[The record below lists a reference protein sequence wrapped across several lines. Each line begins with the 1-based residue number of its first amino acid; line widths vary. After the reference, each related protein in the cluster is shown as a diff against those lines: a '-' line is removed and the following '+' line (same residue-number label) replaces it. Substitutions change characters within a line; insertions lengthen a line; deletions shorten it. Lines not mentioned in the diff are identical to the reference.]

1 MWHMDLS
8 IKRVGISCVL
18 KVTPSKLVF
27 IKLNFTSR
35 EPNFHSF
42 LGRAVI
48 YSKPP
53 AFNQCLFLKDSNQSN
68 QVHFQYRENPII
80 LNV

>member
-1 MWHMDLS
+1 MWHMDWS

-35 EPNFHSF
+35 KPNFRYF
-42 LGRAVI
+42 LKRAVV
-48 YSKPP
+48 YLKPP
-53 AFNQCLFLKDSNQSN
+53 AHLINASVGEV
-68 QVHFQYRENPII
+68 VHTAE
-80 LNV
+80 

>member
-35 EPNFHSF
+35 EPNFYSF

-53 AFNQCLFLKDSNQSN
+53 AFNQCLFLKDCNHS
-68 QVHFQYRENPII
+68 QVTRFIFNTERIPSY
-80 LNV
+80 